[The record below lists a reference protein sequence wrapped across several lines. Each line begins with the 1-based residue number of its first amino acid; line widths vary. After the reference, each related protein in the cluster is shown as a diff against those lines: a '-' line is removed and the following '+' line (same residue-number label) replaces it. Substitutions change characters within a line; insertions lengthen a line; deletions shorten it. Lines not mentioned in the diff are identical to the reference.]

1 MPERIAVT
9 GNTVIDALNW
19 TLNLIDGSPITKA
32 KTSSALRDLLN
43 FNCQINKYIL
53 ITGHRRENFGSGF
66 LEICHALLELAN
78 RYPQIHFVYPVHLN
92 PNVQTPVNELLSSQ
106 NNIHLIQ
113 PLDYLKFVFL
123 LKHCLFVL
131 TDSGGLQEEAPSLG
145 KPVLLMRD
153 TTERP
158 EAIEAGTIELVGAAR
173 ELIVEGASKLLEN
186 PEHFKKMANS
196 INPYGDGH
204 AVDAIVFHLKRL

>member
-1 MPERIAVT
+1 M
-9 GNTVIDALNW
+9 
-19 TLNLIDGSPITKA
+19 
-32 KTSSALRDLLN
+32 
-43 FNCQINKYIL
+43 

-66 LEICHALLELAN
+66 LEICHGLLELAN
-78 RYPQIHFVYPVHLN
+78 RYPEIQFVYPVHLN
-92 PNVQTPVNELLSSQ
+92 PNVQTPVNELLSSS

-158 EAIEAGTIELVGAAR
+158 EALEAGTIELVGATR
-173 ELIVEGASKLLEN
+173 ELIIAGASRLLEN
-186 PEHFKKMANS
+186 PSHFAKMVNS
-196 INPYGDGH
+196 INPFGNGH
-204 AVDAIVFHLKRL
+204 AADAIVFHLKKL